1 MFKTLGLKNSWVSF
15 GGFVELSVELFVD
28 LWQLTVDL
36 LGFSLSSTGS
46 VPPKI
51 TPINITNAIT

>member
-1 MFKTLGLKNSWVSF
+1 MFKTLGPKNSWVSF
-15 GGFVELSVELFVD
+15 GGSVELFVD